1 MNKLDKIVPIIDA
14 HLQELKQP
22 GVVSIRP
29 GYKLQNDW
37 PTDQPAIVVIT
48 SKDVGRLQLP
58 QQIDGFPIDVR
69 TATEV
74 EQVRYQQP
82 QRYAMLAAQHT
93 ELRADAFQEFDPVAE
108 AEGVEA
114 LAAFAPDVMA
124 AKPQIPYTG
133 PGVPLKSITA
143 TISIL
148 CHASPDAGFPKLKEF
163 LSKTESKLTVGLYDF
178 TSKHILDSV
187 EQALAGDKKLEI
199 TLDNPALNPTA
210 DQSDSDTL
218 DALKA
223 ELGDS
228 LSAAWALVRSNKDI
242 SRWIFPNAY
251 HIKVAVRDSR
261 AIWLSSGNWN
271 NSNQPDID
279 PIGNPSDGDQ
289 QTARK
294 SDRDWHVIIESS
306 ELAQNLEAFL
316 IHDYEVASSVAGG
329 AGSARGS
336 ARRGDSGKFRGR
348 GARAVAFLCSATHSG
363 ADDDHASLDS
373 GSWRLLCCDVGLAE
387 LRQREALHSAAVYSS
402 SQDGQDT
409 DFAALIDSVQAKIE
423 AGKDVKLILSQYQ
436 TSNGWLERLQAAGIA
451 LGNVKIQNGVHNK
464 GFVID
469 SKVVAIGS
477 QNWSGDGVLRKPR
490 CICNYPERTSGQVL
504 RADLSTRLAER
515 SAPERS
521 SVTGYR

>member
-1 MNKLDKIVPIIDA
+1 MNKLDKIMPIIDA

-22 GVVSIRP
+22 GVLSIRP

-58 QQIDGFPIDVR
+58 QQIDGVPIDVR

-82 QRYAMLAAQHT
+82 LRYAMLAAQHT

-133 PGVPLKSITA
+133 PGVPLESITG

-187 EQALAGDKKLEI
+187 EQALAGDKKFEI
-199 TLDNPALNPTA
+199 TLDNPALNPSA

-218 DALKA
+218 NALKA

-242 SRWIFPNAY
+242 TRWIFPNAY
-251 HIKVAVRDSR
+251 HIKVAVRDSK

-294 SDRDWHVIIESS
+294 SDRDWHVIIENSD
-306 ELAQNLEAFL
+306 LAENLEAFL
-316 IHDYEVASSVAGG
+316 MHDYDVASSVAGG
-329 AGSARGS
+329 GPEVLAAAPGEAIPAS
-336 ARRGDSGKFRGR
+336 FEVE
-348 GARAVAFLCSATHSG
+348 ARAQWHFFAPLPIQEPMTITPLLTPDPGVYSAAMLDLLNSATEKLYIQLQYIHPPK
-363 ADDDHASLDS
+363 D
-373 GSWRLLCCDVGLAE
+373 E
-387 LRQREALHSAAVYSS
+387 
-402 SQDGQDT
+402 QDT
-409 DFAALIDSVQAKIE
+409 DFAALIDSVKAKIE
-423 AGKDVKLILSQYQ
+423 AGKEVKLILSQYQ

-451 LGNVKIQNGVHNK
+451 LENVKIQNGVHNK

-477 QNWSGDGVLRKPR
+477 QNWSGDGVLRNR
-490 CICNYPERTSGQVL
+490 DASVIIRNERAAKYYEQIFLHDWQNVA
-504 RADLSTRLAER
+504 RQ
-515 SAPERS
+515 
-521 SVTGYR
+521 SVRP